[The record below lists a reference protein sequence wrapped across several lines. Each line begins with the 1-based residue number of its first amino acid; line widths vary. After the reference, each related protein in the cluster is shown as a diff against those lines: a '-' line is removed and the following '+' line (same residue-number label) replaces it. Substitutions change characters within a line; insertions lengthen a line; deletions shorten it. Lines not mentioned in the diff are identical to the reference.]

1 MSEIHAWIP
10 AGVRPEHR
18 LLLPHTVAIHEL
30 PDDAAELPDHLGT
43 GQFLV
48 AAIRPGR
55 LDDVIARLDDL
66 KVVQT
71 LSAGV
76 DQFAG
81 HIPEGVT
88 LCDGSGIHDVPVAE
102 WVVMVVLASL
112 HELAGSLATQ
122 REGSWRVGARG
133 GGEDLEGATVLIVGH
148 GSIGRALEARMEPFG
163 ARFLRV
169 ALHAREGV

>member
-1 MSEIHAWIP
+1 MAEIHAWIP
-10 AGVRPEHR
+10 AGTRPEHR
-18 LLLPHTVAIHEL
+18 SLLPRAVAIHDL
-30 PDDAAELPDHLGT
+30 PDDAAALPDHLGS

-48 AAIRPGR
+48 AAIHPGR

-81 HIPEGVT
+81 HIPAGVT

-112 HELAGSLATQ
+112 HELAGSLARQ
-122 REGSWRVGARG
+122 REANWRVGARG

-148 GSIGRALEARMEPFG
+148 GSIGRAGETGMRP
-163 ARFLRV
+163 LR
-169 ALHAREGV
+169 G